1 MKDTSLPTAT
11 IRLPNARVKVFQKH
25 FGKDIAVYFVF
36 GGTGANVLGLKAI
49 TNSYEAIVCA
59 ETAHINV
66 DECGAPEKFTGCKL
80 LSVRT
85 PDGKLRVEQIKPLLH
100 GVGFEHHVQPRVIS
114 VSQAT
119 EMGTVY
125 TKNELKTLARFAHDN
140 NMLLHVDGA
149 RIANAAVSLNAS
161 LKEITADAG
170 VDVLS
175 FGGAKNGMMYGE
187 AVVFFN
193 KKLADNF
200 KYIRKQGMHLPSKMR
215 FISAQFEALLS
226 GDLWRRSATHANRMA
241 RAAGERTGK
250 DAADQNHAARRSQR
264 RVCRDP
270 GKIRARRCKRNTSST
285 SGTKRF
291 RKCRFMAS
299 FDTTEEDIQR
309 LRRAGSQDREVNERA
324 ILGRHDDEHDPEHVT
339 QTIECARVYHHQPQR
354 YHADR
359 GHEKQQPHSASPS
372 IPPHANTRR
381 RDKENTSPA
390 FPRRSAAARRGRNF
404 HARPTF
410 AETARRIR

>member
-1 MKDTSLPTAT
+1 MPKRSFASDNNAGVHPEIIDALKAANEGHVVAYGDDAFTA
-11 IRLPNARVKVFQKH
+11 RAVKTFEKH
-25 FGKDIAVYFVF
+25 FGKGIAVFFVF

-49 TNSYEAIVCA
+49 TNPYNAVICA

-85 PDGKLRVEQIKPLLH
+85 PDGKLRIEDIKPFLH

-125 TKNELKTLARFAHDN
+125 TKKELKTLARFAHDN

-149 RIANAAVSLNAS
+149 RIANAAVSLNAT
-161 LKEITADAG
+161 LKEITVDSG

-187 AVVFFN
+187 AVVFFD
-193 KKLADNF
+193 KKLATEF

-226 GDLWRRSATHANRMA
+226 GELWRRSASHANRMA
-241 RAAGERTGK
+241 RVLATELAKVPQIKVTQPVESNGVFAEIPEK
-250 DAADQNHAARRSQR
+250 YVPALQKKYFFYVWNEE
-264 RVCRDP
+264 
-270 GKIRARRCKRNTSST
+270 TSE
-285 SGTKRF
+285 
-291 RKCRFMAS
+291 CRFMSS
-299 FDTTEEDIQR
+299 FDTTEDDI
-309 LRRAGSQDREVNERA
+309 
-324 ILGRHDDEHDPEHVT
+324 
-339 QTIECARVYHHQPQR
+339 
-354 YHADR
+354 
-359 GHEKQQPHSASPS
+359 
-372 IPPHANTRR
+372 
-381 RDKENTSPA
+381 RDFVELVRKTVK
-390 FPRRSAAARRGRNF
+390 
-404 HARPTF
+404 
-410 AETARRIR
+410 